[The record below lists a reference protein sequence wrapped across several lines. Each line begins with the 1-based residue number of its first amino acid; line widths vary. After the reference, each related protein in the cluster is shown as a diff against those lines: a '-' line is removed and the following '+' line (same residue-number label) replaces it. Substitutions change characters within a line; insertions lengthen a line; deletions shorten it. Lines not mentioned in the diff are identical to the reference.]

1 MPEEKTYKQT
11 NPPNVARGDSAIWI
25 RDDGTTYRKGAGGHS
40 WAVHTVEKKPK
51 PEATPDPDKGT
62 SNVTAQSK
70 AGVKTGGQAATR
82 RAQEKAQTDAEKAED
97 SKKYAPW
104 LSEDSDTGT
113 GGLGDRA
120 AVAQAGRASAQDAGD
135 AVAAD
140 SDKKKKKKEDE

>member
-40 WAVHTVEKKPK
+40 WAVHTVEKKPE
-51 PEATPDPDKGT
+51 PAATPDPDKST
-62 SNVTAQSK
+62 SSNVTSQTKS
-70 AGVKTGGQAATR
+70 GVKTGGQAATR
-82 RAQEKAQTDAEKAED
+82 RAQEKAQTDAEAAED

-113 GGLGDRA
+113 GGLGERA
-120 AVAQAGRASAQDAGD
+120 EKAKAGRASASDAGD
-135 AVAAD
+135 ALAE
-140 SDKKKKKKEDE
+140 KKKKKKEDE